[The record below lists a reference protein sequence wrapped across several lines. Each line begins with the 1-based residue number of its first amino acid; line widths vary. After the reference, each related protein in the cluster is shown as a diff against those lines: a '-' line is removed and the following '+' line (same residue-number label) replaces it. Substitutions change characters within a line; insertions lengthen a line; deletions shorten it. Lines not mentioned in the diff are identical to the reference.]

1 VSPAV
6 LPSTLLALFAAASL
20 VFGSAL
26 PTLPALR
33 TRFFAD
39 RLSLLIGFSA
49 GLMLATALHE
59 LIPEALEKN
68 PQQAMWGVGVGFL
81 TLYIAERLTHF
92 HACRHRECDIE
103 DDADA
108 QAVDELTQLA
118 GGAASTHHLHLHSV
132 HSHAAHSSDA
142 HGHEAHEPHDH
153 HAQEHRHGTHVHGA
167 HSHGAH
173 AHGAHSHGHADSMA
187 LAGMSVHNL
196 ADGLTTAAAFTVSK
210 TVGIVVVVAIVLHQM
225 AAGLSLGAIMMRMG
239 RDRRRIWISTTVVAS
254 FILWGALLYHFVVPV
269 GDNVT
274 GIVLGIAAGSFLYVA
289 ACDLLPEAHAQDE
302 GWSVMATTLGGYIFA
317 LLATVFFGSHEHG
330 GH

>member
-1 VSPAV
+1 MRLVSSAV

-68 PQQAMWGVGVGFL
+68 PAQAMWGVGAGFL

-92 HACRHRECDIE
+92 HACRHRECDV
-103 DDADA
+103 DDA
-108 QAVDELTQLA
+108 QAQAEDELAQLA

-132 HSHAAHSSDA
+132 HSHT
-142 HGHEAHEPHDH
+142 E
-153 HAQEHRHGTHVHGA
+153 
-167 HSHGAH
+167 HSHDAQHLHDSHEHDAH
-173 AHGAHSHGHADSMA
+173 AHGHSHGHQAHGHHPHGHADSMA
-187 LAGMSVHNL
+187 LAGMSIHNL

-210 TVGIVVVVAIVLHQM
+210 TVGVVVVVAIVLHQM

-239 RDRRRIWISTTVVAS
+239 RDRRRIWISTTTVAS

-269 GDNVT
+269 GENVT
-274 GIVLGIAAGSFLYVA
+274 GIVLGVAAGSFLYVA

-302 GWSVMATTLGGYIFA
+302 GWSVMATTIAGYIFA
-317 LLATVFFGSHEHG
+317 LLATVFFGSHDHG

>member
-1 VSPAV
+1 MRLVSSAV

-68 PQQAMWGVGVGFL
+68 PAQAMWGVGAGFL

-92 HACRHRECDIE
+92 HACRHRECDV
-103 DDADA
+103 DDA
-108 QAVDELTQLA
+108 QAQAEDELAQLA
-118 GGAASTHHLHLHSV
+118 GGAASTHHLHLHSA
-132 HSHAAHSSDA
+132 HSHSVHAKHSHDEQHSHDSHDQDA
-142 HGHEAHEPHDH
+142 HGH
-153 HAQEHRHGTHVHGA
+153 
-167 HSHGAH
+167 SHH
-173 AHGAHSHGHADSMA
+173 AHGHHPHGHADSMA
-187 LAGMSVHNL
+187 LAGMSIHNL
-196 ADGLTTAAAFTVSK
+196 ADGLTTAAAFSVSK
-210 TVGIVVVVAIVLHQM
+210 TVGVVVVVAIVLHQM
-225 AAGLSLGAIMMRMG
+225 AAGLSLGAILMRMG
-239 RDRRRIWISTTVVAS
+239 RDRRRIWISTTTVAS

-269 GDNVT
+269 GENVT
-274 GIVLGIAAGSFLYVA
+274 GIVLGVAAGSFLYVA

-302 GWSVMATTLGGYIFA
+302 GWSVMATTIGGYIFA
-317 LLATVFFGSHEHG
+317 LLATVFFGGHEHS